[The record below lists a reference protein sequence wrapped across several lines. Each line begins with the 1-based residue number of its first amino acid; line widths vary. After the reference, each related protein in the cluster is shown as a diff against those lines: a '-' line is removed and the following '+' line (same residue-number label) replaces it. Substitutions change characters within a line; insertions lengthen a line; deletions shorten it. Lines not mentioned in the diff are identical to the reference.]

1 MKKIITALT
10 LFCIISVV
18 ISCAKRQN
26 STLDFPKLSMAM
38 DSNPDS
44 VYNVLTDFSGKL
56 SPDDY
61 PLYCFLLVQSI
72 DKTYRHID
80 TDTLINVAIE
90 YYKHTPD
97 SSLLSKIYY
106 CAGRVYEEMENYPKS
121 IYYYLKSI
129 DNISI
134 DVDFYDTFLIYY
146 YLGNIYSKQELFDEA
161 LWAQKKA
168 YQFAELYEDSF
179 AINQALYS
187 LSFAYQ
193 DIGKRDSALLCLKY
207 IVANNDSS
215 LMATVYNN
223 IANIYYND
231 SCYDEALK
239 YIHRSIDWQNTP
251 EEFCYNDVLLGQ
263 LYLGKLNADSAILCF
278 EKSKK
283 SDNLYTSVTSY
294 LGLGEAYELKG
305 KYDMSI
311 KYYKKAMLYKDSLE
325 QNEKRIEVLRLDK
338 IYKTEKIKEE
348 NYILRLSQLKR
359 KQIAYGFIALLFLSI
374 GVFVWVYYKMKL
386 EREAKIKKQMII
398 LNQEKTRCYQLE
410 LERLQRENDVLE
422 LKERE
427 VRLRDA
433 FFLRLNSLC
442 FPFLSVAEENSHRIK
457 ISEQNWKDIID
468 NVNSTF
474 DNFTVRLKDRYPL
487 LSEDDIRFCCLLKM
501 RLSLEV
507 LIQIYCIQK
516 QSIYKKKERIKK
528 EKLGIDDNRIL
539 DEVICS
545 FR

>member
-193 DIGKRDSALLCLKY
+193 DIGKRDSALLGLKY
-207 IVANNDSS
+207 IVANNDPS
-215 LMATVYNN
+215 LMATV
-223 IANIYYND
+223 
-231 SCYDEALK
+231 
-239 YIHRSIDWQNTP
+239 
-251 EEFCYNDVLLGQ
+251 
-263 LYLGKLNADSAILCF
+263 
-278 EKSKK
+278 
-283 SDNLYTSVTSY
+283 
-294 LGLGEAYELKG
+294 
-305 KYDMSI
+305 
-311 KYYKKAMLYKDSLE
+311 
-325 QNEKRIEVLRLDK
+325 
-338 IYKTEKIKEE
+338 
-348 NYILRLSQLKR
+348 
-359 KQIAYGFIALLFLSI
+359 
-374 GVFVWVYYKMKL
+374 
-386 EREAKIKKQMII
+386 
-398 LNQEKTRCYQLE
+398 
-410 LERLQRENDVLE
+410 
-422 LKERE
+422 
-427 VRLRDA
+427 
-433 FFLRLNSLC
+433 
-442 FPFLSVAEENSHRIK
+442 
-457 ISEQNWKDIID
+457 
-468 NVNSTF
+468 
-474 DNFTVRLKDRYPL
+474 
-487 LSEDDIRFCCLLKM
+487 
-501 RLSLEV
+501 
-507 LIQIYCIQK
+507 
-516 QSIYKKKERIKK
+516 
-528 EKLGIDDNRIL
+528 
-539 DEVICS
+539 
-545 FR
+545 